1 VLAACICYSRKIP
14 LSAHPSAIPETDVSV
29 RVEHAVKERLRRI
42 VVEQRSDDEVL
53 IGSVC
58 AQER

>member
-1 VLAACICYSRKIP
+1 M
-14 LSAHPSAIPETDVSV
+14 SAHPSAIPETDVSV

>member
-1 VLAACICYSRKIP
+1 
-14 LSAHPSAIPETDVSV
+14 V

-42 VVEQRSDDEVL
+42 VVEQPRDDEVL